1 MSLRRDLRGV
11 TPPSRSLS
19 ARARI
24 LGAILAVACIGLAIV
39 GSVTFLVQ
47 RERVLAEVNDR
58 LTAQVDRLITVAGDE
73 TDTDA
78 DASGATTASEDLS
91 IDAFD
96 SVEDYLFSAV
106 ARLVPARNEAAVAII
121 DGEARYRPV
130 TLSGF
135 DISGNQE
142 LIDRAIAETAGGK
155 RIVAFAAAVMRE
167 RLWFLS
173 MLFVRPGLQGAGLGR
188 ALLARVAPAEG
199 EASFRATATDSAQPI
214 SNALYA
220 SAGIVPRIPLLNFI
234 GLPQD
239 PAAFGTLPSGIVPTA
254 FAQLVGEPGGEGH
267 RRLAGAVD
275 ALDREV
281 LGVAHPADHRFL
293 RQENRTGWLYRGP
306 DGATEGYGY
315 ASEAGRIGPVAVR
328 DPALLAPILGHLT
341 SAVIPRGAFALWLPG
356 TADRAVVPA
365 LRSGFRLDQFPVLLC
380 WDQPF
385 ADLTRY
391 LPISPGLL

>member
-1 MSLRRDLRGV
+1 M
-11 TPPSRSLS
+11 
-19 ARARI
+19 
-24 LGAILAVACIGLAIV
+24 
-39 GSVTFLVQ
+39 
-47 RERVLAEVNDR
+47 
-58 LTAQVDRLITVAGDE
+58 
-73 TDTDA
+73 TDA
-78 DASGATTASEDLS
+78 SPVIAGEGADA
-91 IDAFD
+91 
-96 SVEDYLFSAV
+96 
-106 ARLVPARNEAAVAII
+106 AIS
-121 DGEARYRPV
+121 YRPV
-130 TLSGF
+130 RTDELEACAEVWRDGIN
-135 DISGNQE
+135 DYTRRLNQP
-142 LIDRAIAETAGGK
+142 DVPPETASLLRLYAHLQSTDPERFVVATMPAGGTAAGTDDQDGE

-173 MLFVRPGLQGAGLGR
+173 MLFVRPELQGAGLGR
-188 ALLARVAPAEG
+188 ALLARVAPADG

-220 SAGIVPRIPLLNFI
+220 SVGMVPRIPLLNLI

-239 PAAFGTLPSGIVPTA
+239 PAAFGTLPSGVVPKA
-254 FAQLVGEPGGEGH
+254 FADVVDEPGGEGH
-267 RRLAGAVD
+267 RRLATTVD

-293 RQENRTGWLYRGP
+293 RQENRRGWLYRGP
-306 DGATEGYGY
+306 DGAAVGYGY
-315 ASEAGRIGPVAVR
+315 ATEAGRIGPVAVR
-328 DPALLAPILGHLT
+328 DPALLAPILGHLS